1 MVSKKIP
8 PTAATP
14 QRKRRIK
21 KMIFSV
27 VMLIPFSA
35 AMYFIFHRADQPEKT
50 DVQMG
55 DVPAAVEQKIA
66 ETKLEAVERQQQENI
81 QTDRVKSLWENAFN
95 LIEEKDE
102 SAEAKPKQPDNIE
115 RSRQTYR
122 EVSRQIGSFHKQ
134 PKADPEIEK
143 LKKQIEEMTAQL
155 ERRNENRAD
164 PTDMMERSYQ
174 LAAKYLTPKVRDSA
188 AAKPVQA
195 TKEQSKTV

>member
-1 MVSKKIP
+1 
-8 PTAATP
+8 
-14 QRKRRIK
+14 
-21 KMIFSV
+21 MIFSV

-35 AMYFIFHRADQPEKT
+35 AMYFIFHRADQPEKA

-115 RSRQTYR
+115 RSGKRTARYR
-122 EVSRQIGSFHKQ
+122 GRSDHFTNN
-134 PKADPEIEK
+134 PKPIPK
-143 LKKQIEEMTAQL
+143 SKSLKKQIEEMTAQL

-164 PTDMMERSYQ
+164 PTDMMERSYR
-174 LAAKYLTPKVRDSA
+174 LAAKYLTPKVRDLRLPNRYGLRRNNQNRMSA
-188 AAKPVQA
+188 
-195 TKEQSKTV
+195 